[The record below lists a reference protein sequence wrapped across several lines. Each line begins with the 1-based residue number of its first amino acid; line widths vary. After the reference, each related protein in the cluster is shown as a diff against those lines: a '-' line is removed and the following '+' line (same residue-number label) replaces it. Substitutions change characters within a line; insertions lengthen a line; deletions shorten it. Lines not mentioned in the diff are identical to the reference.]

1 MVLISPFSIVLYN
14 ISIYRID
21 IEFEL
26 IVYEFLL
33 KLTLINIGHQYQ
45 TLISSNGLHFHEIYE
60 KLAVLVSYIMV
71 FFDIHAKPIV
81 SKN

>member
-1 MVLISPFSIVLYN
+1 MLYN
-14 ISIYRID
+14 IAIYRID

-26 IVYEFLL
+26 IVCEFLL
-33 KLTLINIGHQYQ
+33 KLRLINIGHKYQ

-60 KLAVLVSYIMV
+60 NLAVLVSFGDILWS
-71 FFDIHAKPIV
+71 FFDIQAKPIA

>member
-1 MVLISPFSIVLYN
+1 MLYN

-33 KLTLINIGHQYQ
+33 KPTLINFGHQYQ

-60 KLAVLVSYIMV
+60 KLAVLVSSEGYIMV
-71 FFDIHAKPIV
+71 LL
-81 SKN
+81 